1 MSKSDHLAGSPRGW
15 TALVGLAGFSRGWMA
30 LVGLALLPPLLT
42 GCRQEAQEVAPEE
55 WARVT
60 EVGEP
65 AAGALLRTLVGRLTG
80 AMEEGGVVY
89 AMEFCS
95 TEAIPLTRTVQAGLE
110 GSLSLKRASF
120 RYRNPENAPDPA
132 EEEALRYFEEAAR
145 AGNAPSSYVQRA
157 SDDEYRYYQPLF
169 VGDFC
174 LQCHGDPQ
182 ALDPEV
188 REVLQERY
196 PGDLATGYQAGD
208 FRGVVRVSIPATM
221 VEG

>member
-1 MSKSDHLAGSPRGW
+1 MGSLRSNWSRLAGIPLFG
-15 TALVGLAGFSRGWMA
+15 LLLFPLLAG
-30 LVGLALLPPLLT
+30 
-42 GCRQEAQEVAPEE
+42 CRHEAEEVAPEE
-55 WARVT
+55 WARVV

-65 AAGALLRTLVGRLTG
+65 AVGTLMRTLVGNLTG
-80 AMEEGGVVY
+80 AMEEGGAVH

-95 TEAIPLTRTVQAGLE
+95 TEAVPLTRMVQADLDGDLT
-110 GSLSLKRASF
+110 LKRASF
-120 RYRNPENAPDPA
+120 RYRNPDNAPDQA
-132 EEEALRYFEEAAR
+132 EEEALRYFEEAVR
-145 AGNAPSSYVQRA
+145 AGGAPFSYVQRA
-157 SDDEYRYYQPLF
+157 GDDEYRYYQPIF

-174 LQCHGDPQ
+174 LQCHGDHQ

-188 REVLQERY
+188 LEVLQERY